1 MNLILPSVGLIFW
14 MSLTFIIVFLLLRKM
29 AWKPILK
36 SLKDREQSIQDALDS
51 AQKAKEEMAAL
62 KASNEAILM
71 EARNERDKLLKE
83 ARETKESI
91 IAEAKAGA
99 QKEADKIMQNA
110 KENIQSEKA
119 AAMDELKNQVAK
131 LSIEIAE
138 KIIRTE
144 LSSDEKQKALV
155 NSMIDEVNLN

>member
-14 MSLTFIIVFLLLRKM
+14 MSITFLIVFFLLRKM
-29 AWKPILK
+29 AWKPILGA
-36 SLKDREQSIQDALDS
+36 LKDREKSIQDALDS
-51 AQKAKEEMAAL
+51 AERAKEEMAAL
-62 KASNEAILM
+62 KSSNEAILL

-91 IAEAKAGA
+91 IGEAKAAA

-110 KENIQSEKA
+110 RENIQGEKA

-155 NSMIDEVNLN
+155 NTLLDEVNLN

>member
-1 MNLILPSVGLIFW
+1 MDLILPSVGLIFW
-14 MSLTFIIVFLLLRKM
+14 MTITFLIVFFLLRKL
-29 AWKPILK
+29 AWKPILGA
-36 SLKDREQSIQDALDS
+36 LKDREKSIQDALDS

-62 KASNEAILM
+62 QASNEAILM

-83 ARETKESI
+83 ARDTKENI
-91 IAEAKAGA
+91 ISEAKASA
-99 QKEADKIMQNA
+99 QKEADKIIQSA
-110 KENIQSEKA
+110 RESIQSEKA

-155 NSMIDEVNLN
+155 NTMLNEVSVN

>member
-1 MNLILPSVGLIFW
+1 MDLILPSIGLIFW
-14 MSLTFIIVFLLLRKM
+14 MTLTFLIVFLLLRKM

-36 SLKDREQSIQDALDS
+36 ALKDREKSIQDALDS
-51 AQKAKEEMAAL
+51 AQRAKEEMQAL
-62 KASNEAILM
+62 QASNEAILM

-91 IAEAKAGA
+91 IGEAKAGA

-110 KENIQSEKA
+110 RESIQSEKVA
-119 AAMDELKNQVAK
+119 ALDELKNQVAK

-144 LSSDEKQKALV
+144 LSSDEKQKVLV
-155 NSMIDEVNLN
+155 NTLMDEVKLN

>member
-1 MNLILPSVGLIFW
+1 MDLILPSVGLIFW
-14 MSLTFIIVFLLLRKM
+14 MTVTFLIVFFLLRKL
-29 AWKPILK
+29 AWKPILGA
-36 SLKDREQSIQDALDS
+36 LKDREKYIQEALDS
-51 AQKAKEEMAAL
+51 AQEAKEKMVAL
-62 KASNEAILM
+62 QASNEAILM

-91 IAEAKAGA
+91 IAEAKAAA

-110 KENIQSEKA
+110 KEGIQSEKA
-119 AAMDELKNQVAK
+119 SAIDELKSQVAK

-155 NSMIDEVNLN
+155 NTMINEISAN

>member
-1 MNLILPSVGLIFW
+1 
-14 MSLTFIIVFLLLRKM
+14 M
-29 AWKPILK
+29 AWKPILA
-36 SLKDREQSIQDALDS
+36 SLKERENSIQTALDS
-51 AQKAKEEMAAL
+51 AEKAKQEMQAL
-62 KASNEAILM
+62 QASNEAILM

-83 ARETKESI
+83 ARETKDSI

-110 KENIQSEKA
+110 KDSIQSEKV
-119 AAMDELKNQVAK
+119 AAMDEIKNQVAK

-155 NSMIDEVNLN
+155 NTMLDEVNLN

>member
-1 MNLILPSVGLIFW
+1 MDLIVPSIGLIFW
-14 MSLTFIIVFLLLRKM
+14 MTITFLVVFFLLKKM

-36 SLKDREQSIQDALDS
+36 SLKDRESSIQNALDS
-51 AQKAKEEMAAL
+51 AEKAKQEMAAL
-62 KASNEAILM
+62 QASNEAILM

-83 ARETKESI
+83 ARETKDSI
-91 IAEAKAGA
+91 IGEAKAKA
-99 QKEADKIMQNA
+99 QIEADKIMQSTRDA
-110 KENIQSEKA
+110 IQGEKV
-119 AAMDELKNQVAK
+119 AAMDEIKNQVAK

-155 NSMIDEVNLN
+155 NTMIDEVNLN

>member
-1 MNLILPSVGLIFW
+1 MDLIVPSIGLIFW
-14 MSLTFIIVFLLLRKM
+14 MTITFLIVFLLLKKM

-36 SLKDREQSIQDALDS
+36 SLKERESSIQDALDS
-51 AQKAKEEMAAL
+51 AQKAKEEMQAL
-62 KASNEAILM
+62 QASNEAILM
-71 EARNERDKLLKE
+71 EARNERDQLLKD

-91 IAEAKAGA
+91 IGEAKSAA

-110 KENIQSEKA
+110 RESIQSEKLA
-119 AAMDELKNQVAK
+119 AIDEMKSQVAK

-144 LSSDEKQKALV
+144 LSSDDKQKALV
-155 NSMIDEVNLN
+155 NTLLNEVTLN

>member
-1 MNLILPSVGLIFW
+1 MDLIVPSIGLIFW
-14 MSLTFIIVFLLLRKM
+14 MTVTFLIVFLLLRKM
-29 AWKPILK
+29 AWKPILA
-36 SLKDREQSIQDALDS
+36 SLKERENSIQEALDS
-51 AQKAKEEMAAL
+51 AQKAKEEMQAL
-62 KASNEAILM
+62 QASNEAILL

-83 ARETKESI
+83 ARETKENI
-91 IAEAKAGA
+91 IGEAKAGA
-99 QKEADKIMQNA
+99 QKEADKIMQSA
-110 KENIQSEKA
+110 RESIQGEKA

-155 NSMIDEVNLN
+155 NTLLDEVNLN

>member
-1 MNLILPSVGLIFW
+1 MDLILPSVGLIFW
-14 MSLTFIIVFLLLRKM
+14 MTITFLIVFFLLRKM
-29 AWKPILK
+29 AWKPILGA
-36 SLKDREQSIQDALDS
+36 LKDREKSIQEALDS

-62 KASNEAILM
+62 QASNEAILM

-83 ARETKESI
+83 ARDTKENI

-99 QKEADKIMQNA
+99 QKEADKIMQSA
-110 KENIQSEKA
+110 RESIQSEKM

-155 NSMIDEVNLN
+155 NTMLNEVSVN

>member
-1 MNLILPSVGLIFW
+1 MDLIVPSIGLIFW
-14 MSLTFIIVFLLLRKM
+14 MTLTFLVVFFLLKKM

-36 SLKDREQSIQDALDS
+36 SLKERETSIQDALDS
-51 AQKAKEEMAAL
+51 AEKAKAEMQAL

-91 IAEAKAGA
+91 IGEAKAA
-99 QKEADKIMQNA
+99 SQKEAEKIMQSA
-110 KENIQSEKA
+110 RESIQSEKMA
-119 AAMDELKNQVAK
+119 AIDEMKSQVAK
-131 LSIEIAE
+131 LSLEIAE
-138 KIIRTE
+138 KILRTE

-155 NSMIDEVNLN
+155 DTLLNEVTLN

>member
-1 MNLILPSVGLIFW
+1 MTI
-14 MSLTFIIVFLLLRKM
+14 TFLIVFLLLRKM
-29 AWKPILK
+29 AWKPILGA
-36 SLKDREQSIQDALDS
+36 LKEREQSIQHALDS

-62 KASNEAILM
+62 QASNEAILM

-83 ARETKESI
+83 ARDTKESI
-91 IAEAKAGA
+91 ISEAKAGA

-110 KENIQSEKA
+110 KESIQSEKA

-144 LSSDEKQKALV
+144 LSSDEKQKALM
-155 NSMIDEVNLN
+155 NTMLDEVNLN

>member
-1 MNLILPSVGLIFW
+1 MDLILPSVGLIFW
-14 MSLTFIIVFLLLRKM
+14 MTVTFLIVFFLLRKL
-29 AWKPILK
+29 AWKPILGA
-36 SLKDREQSIQDALDS
+36 LKDREKYIQEALDS
-51 AQKAKEEMAAL
+51 AQEAKEKMVAL
-62 KASNEAILM
+62 QASNEAILM

-110 KENIQSEKA
+110 KEGIQSEKA
-119 AAMDELKNQVAK
+119 SAMDELKSQVAK

-155 NSMIDEVNLN
+155 NTMINEISAN

>member
-1 MNLILPSVGLIFW
+1 
-14 MSLTFIIVFLLLRKM
+14 LLLRKM
-29 AWKPILK
+29 AWKPILGA
-36 SLKDREQSIQDALDS
+36 LKERENSIQTALDS

-62 KASNEAILM
+62 QASNEAILM

-83 ARETKESI
+83 ARDTKENI

-99 QKEADKIMQNA
+99 QKEADKIMQSA
-110 KENIQSEKA
+110 RESIQSEKT
-119 AAMDELKNQVAK
+119 AAMDELKTQVAK

-144 LSSDEKQKALV
+144 LSSDEKQKALI
-155 NSMIDEVNLN
+155 NTMIDEVNPN

>member
-1 MNLILPSVGLIFW
+1 MDLIVPSIGLIFW
-14 MSLTFIIVFLLLRKM
+14 MTITFLIVFLLLRKM
-29 AWKPILK
+29 AWKPILA
-36 SLKDREQSIQDALDS
+36 SLKERENSIQEALDS
-51 AQKAKEEMAAL
+51 AQRAKEEMAAL
-62 KASNEAILM
+62 KSSNEAILL

-91 IAEAKAGA
+91 IGEAKAGA
-99 QKEADKIMQNA
+99 QKEADKIMQSA
-110 KENIQSEKA
+110 RESIKGEKA

-138 KIIRTE
+138 IIIRTE

-155 NSMIDEVNLN
+155 NTLLDEVNLN

>member
-1 MNLILPSVGLIFW
+1 MTI
-14 MSLTFIIVFLLLRKM
+14 TFLVVFLLLRKM
-29 AWKPILK
+29 AWKPILA
-36 SLKDREQSIQDALDS
+36 SLKERENSIQTALDS
-51 AQKAKEEMAAL
+51 AEKAKQEMQAL
-62 KASNEAILM
+62 QASNEAILM

-83 ARETKESI
+83 ARETKDSI

-110 KENIQSEKA
+110 KDSIQSEKV
-119 AAMDELKNQVAK
+119 AAMDEIKNQVAK

-155 NSMIDEVNLN
+155 NTMLDEVNLN

>member
-1 MNLILPSVGLIFW
+1 MDLIVPSIGLIFW
-14 MSLTFIIVFLLLRKM
+14 MTITFLIVFLLLRKM
-29 AWKPILK
+29 AWKPILA
-36 SLKDREQSIQDALDS
+36 SLKERENSIQTALDS
-51 AQKAKEEMAAL
+51 AEKAKQEMQAL
-62 KASNEAILM
+62 QASNEAILL

-110 KENIQSEKA
+110 KENIQSEKV
-119 AAMDELKNQVAK
+119 AAMDEIKNQVAK

-155 NSMIDEVNLN
+155 NTMLDEVNLN

>member
-1 MNLILPSVGLIFW
+1 MDLIVPSIGLIFW
-14 MSLTFIIVFLLLRKM
+14 MTLTFLVVFFLLKKM

-36 SLKDREQSIQDALDS
+36 SLKDREQSIQTALDS
-51 AQKAKEEMAAL
+51 AEKAKEEMKAL
-62 KASNEAILM
+62 QASNEAILM

-83 ARETKESI
+83 ARETKDSI
-91 IAEAKAGA
+91 IGEAKAKA
-99 QKEADKIMQNA
+99 QIEADKIMQSTRDA
-110 KENIQSEKA
+110 IQSEKV
-119 AAMDELKNQVAK
+119 AAMDEIKTQVAR

-155 NSMIDEVNLN
+155 NTMIDEVNLN

>member
-1 MNLILPSVGLIFW
+1 MDLIVPSIGLIFW
-14 MSLTFIIVFLLLRKM
+14 MTITFLVVFLLLRKM
-29 AWKPILK
+29 AWKPILA
-36 SLKDREQSIQDALDS
+36 SLKERENSIQTALDS
-51 AQKAKEEMAAL
+51 AEKAKQEMQAL
-62 KASNEAILM
+62 QASNEAILM

-83 ARETKESI
+83 ARETKDSI

-110 KENIQSEKA
+110 KDSIQSEKV
-119 AAMDELKNQVAK
+119 AAMDEIKNQVAK

-155 NSMIDEVNLN
+155 NTMLDEVNLN

>member
-1 MNLILPSVGLIFW
+1 MDLILPSVGLIFW
-14 MSLTFIIVFLLLRKM
+14 MTVTFLIVFFLLRKL
-29 AWKPILK
+29 AWKPILGA
-36 SLKDREQSIQDALDS
+36 LKDREKYIQEALDS
-51 AQKAKEEMAAL
+51 AQEAKEKMVAL
-62 KASNEAILM
+62 QASNEAILM

-91 IAEAKAGA
+91 IAEAKAAA

-110 KENIQSEKA
+110 KESIQSEKA
-119 AAMDELKNQVAK
+119 SAIDELKSQVAK

-155 NSMIDEVNLN
+155 NTMINEISAN

>member
-1 MNLILPSVGLIFW
+1 MDLIVPSIGLIFW
-14 MSLTFIIVFLLLRKM
+14 MTITFLIVFLLLRKM
-29 AWKPILK
+29 AWKPILA
-36 SLKDREQSIQDALDS
+36 SLKERENSIQEALDS
-51 AQKAKEEMAAL
+51 AQRAKEEMAAL
-62 KASNEAILM
+62 KSSNEAILL
-71 EARNERDKLLKE
+71 EARNEREKLLKE

-91 IAEAKAGA
+91 IGEAKAGA
-99 QKEADKIMQNA
+99 QKEADKIMQSA
-110 KENIQSEKA
+110 RESIQGEKA

-155 NSMIDEVNLN
+155 NTLLDEVNLN

>member
-1 MNLILPSVGLIFW
+1 MDLIVPPIGLIFW
-14 MSLTFIIVFLLLRKM
+14 MTLTFLVVFFLLKKM

-36 SLKDREQSIQDALDS
+36 SLKDREQSIQTALDS
-51 AQKAKEEMAAL
+51 AEKAKEEMKAL
-62 KASNEAILM
+62 QASNEAILM

-83 ARETKESI
+83 ARETKDSI
-91 IAEAKAGA
+91 IGEAKAKA
-99 QKEADKIMQNA
+99 QIEADKIMQSTRDA
-110 KENIQSEKA
+110 IQSEKV
-119 AAMDELKNQVAK
+119 AAMDEIKTQVAR

-155 NSMIDEVNLN
+155 NTMIDEVNLN